1 MSIKAYYFYNISTI
15 KQRGLYL
22 SEIQAI
28 FSFLCSGGRIRTS
41 DLWVMSPTSYHC
53 STPQFRCKVNI
64 CKPNNKFVAI
74 FLSHGNSFAYFYE
87 IVALLFISHS
97 WQSAVKVFTA
107 NCQLQLPYFRPTFC
121 HKKELELLLSGNQT
135 KNYATGI

>member
-1 MSIKAYYFYNISTI
+1 
-15 KQRGLYL
+15 
-22 SEIQAI
+22 
-28 FSFLCSGGRIRTS
+28 
-41 DLWVMSPTSYHC
+41 
-53 STPQFRCKVNI
+53 
-64 CKPNNKFVAI
+64 
-74 FLSHGNSFAYFYE
+74 LSHGNSFAYFYE